1 MNWGHGNALCKGH
14 HLYICWKTD
23 LWETLR
29 EDIPASLTILSKSTL
44 WNLSVSTTW
53 QDQKK
58 KKEKENRFACI
69 SSFKKKSKQA
79 IKKKFC
85 KSAGKVVWKP
95 SFCSVNLK
103 KYVAKLSSALYYHE
117 LAPSSF
123 FLLNV
128 LAMVVNM

>member
-1 MNWGHGNALCKGH
+1 MNWGYGNALSKGH

-58 KKEKENRFACI
+58 KKKTNLLVFLHL
-69 SSFKKKSKQA
+69 KKKASKQ
-79 IKKKFC
+79 
-85 KSAGKVVWKP
+85 
-95 SFCSVNLK
+95 
-103 KYVAKLSSALYYHE
+103 
-117 LAPSSF
+117 
-123 FLLNV
+123 
-128 LAMVVNM
+128 